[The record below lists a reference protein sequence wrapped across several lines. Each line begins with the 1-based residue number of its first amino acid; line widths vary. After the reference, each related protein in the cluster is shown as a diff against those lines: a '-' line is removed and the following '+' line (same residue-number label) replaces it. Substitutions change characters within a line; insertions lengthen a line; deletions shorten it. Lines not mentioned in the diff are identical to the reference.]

1 MSIDI
6 EHYTSEARNNETI
19 RIDSVSTIEMM
30 RMINKEDA
38 KIAYAIE
45 SELKVIAEVVDKAAT
60 RLESGGRLIYI
71 GGGLSGRIGILDA
84 SEVAPSFGT
93 PYEMV
98 QGIIAGG
105 NPAVYKVIPGVED
118 DTYEIERELKEK
130 KISIK
135 DVIIGITASGSTPYV
150 LSGIEYANK
159 IGALTVGLSNNI
171 NSAISRIAE
180 ICIEIEV
187 GPEVLTGSTRMKCG
201 TAQKMV
207 ANMISTGVMIKLGR
221 VYQNLLAYV
230 EISNEKLVERV
241 KKVFMMATGL
251 DEETASNYLDRAD
264 NNAAAAI
271 VMWKLKIEKKEAEA
285 LLQKYKGNL
294 KATINKN
301 ERRNRILL

>member
-19 RIDSVSTIEMM
+19 SIDSVSTIEMM

>member
-1 MSIDI
+1 MSINI

-19 RIDSVSTIEMM
+19 SIDSVSTIEMM

-301 ERRNRILL
+301 EGRNRIL